1 MYRGH
6 NSLKGHAM
14 KNSGFSPAEASLA
27 TMFESEPARLRR
39 RSISLGVH
47 PAEADDVAQIVAMRA
62 WHAVNGVRATEYR
75 PLCSWLD
82 VIARNTVIDVARQR
96 TRRSEV
102 ELTEEPSSEDIELD
116 AELRDRLQRTLD
128 AIKELPDTLR
138 VPLLMSAIEGSSAE
152 QIAEAM
158 GISPAN
164 ARQRISRARRA
175 ISQSHDAALAG

>member
-1 MYRGH
+1 
-6 NSLKGHAM
+6 
-14 KNSGFSPAEASLA
+14 
-27 TMFESEPARLRR
+27 MFESEPARLRR

-102 ELTEEPSSEDIELD
+102 ELLDDEPSNEDIELD
-116 AELRDRLQRTLD
+116 TELRDRLHRTLD
-128 AIKELPDTLR
+128 AIKELPESLR
-138 VPLLMSAIEGSSAE
+138 VPLLMSAIEGASAE

-158 GISPAN
+158 GITAAN

-175 ISQSHDAALAG
+175 ISHADHAAAHN